1 MSATLIIATAW
12 TCERIGGVP
21 IGLPD
26 PPILAVIGVIA
37 FGITANVCYTGGW
50 IVELLV
56 AKLWRVESTRFGPIA
71 FTLGTALSVLLALA
85 PAGLNFTVAAL
96 TGCRGLT

>member
-1 MSATLIIATAW
+1 MSGTLIIATAW

-21 IGLPD
+21 VGLPD

-37 FGITANVCYTGGW
+37 FGIIANVCYTGGW

-71 FTLGTALSVLLALA
+71 FTLGTAFSVLVALA
-85 PAGLNFTVAAL
+85 PAGLNLLVATL

>member
-1 MSATLIIATAW
+1 MSAAVIFATAW
-12 TCERIGGVP
+12 TCEQIGGVP

-37 FGITANVCYTGGW
+37 FGVIANVCYTGGW

-56 AKLWRVESTRFGPIA
+56 AKVWHVESTRFGPIA
-71 FTLGTALSVLLALA
+71 FALGTVFSVLAALA
-85 PAGLNFTVAAL
+85 PAGLNLAVAAL
-96 TGCRGLT
+96 TRCRGLT

>member
-1 MSATLIIATAW
+1 M
-12 TCERIGGVP
+12 P

-37 FGITANVCYTGGW
+37 FGVIANVFYTGGW

-56 AKLWRVESTRFGPIA
+56 AKVWHVESARFGPN
-71 FTLGTALSVLLALA
+71 LA
-85 PAGLNFTVAAL
+85 VAAL
-96 TGCRGLT
+96 TRCRDLT

>member
-1 MSATLIIATAW
+1 MIIATAW
-12 TCERIGGVP
+12 TCERVGGVP

-26 PPILAVIGVIA
+26 PLILAVIGVIV
-37 FGITANVCYTGGW
+37 FGSIANACYTGGW

-56 AKLWRVESTRFGPIA
+56 AKLWHVESTRFGPIA
-71 FTLGTALSVLLALA
+71 FTLGTAFSVLLALA
-85 PAGLNFTVAAL
+85 PAGLNLAVATL